1 MLGYF
6 EKRKAKKVLEETTK
20 YMMDNVKFVNPERRQ
35 DLFMDYFKIEFDAE
49 NGYFKL
55 KLRPVE
61 KIIDE
66 PLYNMKLRSECDYSE
81 PYYTF
86 FSKYEDSIDS
96 FWLNSSYLKDIANK
110 FENSAHDMMLKIYT
124 LRAEANKVKFLND
137 FTFDF
142 HYNKGKVHTIDITH
156 VRPMDVDKI
165 IDLYKN
171 NLPEADLEYIDVYR
185 DYIIKKFVDTKAATV
200 DSISPEVTIK
210 PYEFWVKHIHL
221 PHLAKVKQ
229 DAEYKE
235 IIKEIKD
242 KMAKPKVNRKQA

>member
-6 EKRKAKKVLEETTK
+6 EKRKAKKVLENTTK

-35 DLFMDYFKIEFDAE
+35 DLFMDYFKIEFDEE
-49 NGYFKL
+49 NAYFRL

-61 KIIDE
+61 KIIDD
-66 PLYNMKLRSECDYSE
+66 PLYNMKLRCECDYSE

-86 FSKYEDSIDS
+86 FTKYQEVDNL
-96 FWLNSSYLKDIANK
+96 WLSSTYIKDIAK
-110 FENSAHDMMLKIYT
+110 QFEKRAQDMMLKIYT

-142 HYNKGKVHTIDITH
+142 HYTTGKVHTFEITH

-165 IDLYKN
+165 IDLYKK

-185 DYIIKKFVDTKAATV
+185 DYIIKKFVDTKAETV

-210 PYEFWVKHIHL
+210 PYEFWVNHIHL

-242 KMAKPKVNRKQA
+242 KMAKPKVNRKSA

>member
-6 EKRKAKKVLEETTK
+6 DKRKAKKVLEKTTK

-35 DLFMDYFKIEFDAE
+35 DLFMDYFKIDFDEE
-49 NGYFKL
+49 NAYFKL

-61 KIIDE
+61 KIIDD

-86 FSKYEDSIDS
+86 FSKNETVDS
-96 FWLNSSYLKDIANK
+96 FWLNSSYLKDIAK
-110 FENSAHDMMLKIYT
+110 QFEIRAQDMMLKIYT

-142 HYNKGKVHTIDITH
+142 HYTNGKVHTIDITH

-171 NLPEADLEYIDVYR
+171 NLSEADLEYIDVYR

-210 PYEFWVKHIHL
+210 PYEFWVKHTHL

-229 DAEYKE
+229 DVEYKE

-242 KMAKPKVNRKQA
+242 KMAKPKVNRKSA

>member
-6 EKRKAKKVLEETTK
+6 EKRKAKKVLETTTK

-49 NGYFKL
+49 SGYFKL

-66 PLYNMKLRSECDYSE
+66 PLYNMKLRSEYDEYD
-81 PYYTF
+81 PNYTF
-86 FSKYEDSIDS
+86 FSKHENVDS
-96 FWLNSSYLKDIANK
+96 FWLNSSYLKDIAK
-110 FENSAHDMMLKIYT
+110 SFEKHANDMMLMIYT

-137 FTFDF
+137 FTFDY
-142 HYNKGKVHTIDITH
+142 HYSKGKVHNIIMTH
-156 VRPMDVDKI
+156 IRPMDVDKI
-165 IDLYKN
+165 IDLYKK
-171 NLPEADLEYIDVYR
+171 NLSEADLEYIDVYR
-185 DYIIKKFVDTKAATV
+185 DYIIKKFVDTKAEIV

-210 PYEFWVKHIHL
+210 PYEFWVKNIHL

>member
-6 EKRKAKKVLEETTK
+6 KKRKAKKVLEKTTK
-20 YMMDNVKFVNPERRQ
+20 YMIDNVKFVNPERRQ

-49 NGYFKL
+49 NEYFKL
-55 KLRPVE
+55 KLRPSE
-61 KIIDE
+61 KIIDD
-66 PLYNMKLRSECDYSE
+66 PLYNMKLSSECDYD

-86 FSKYEDSIDS
+86 FSKHEDVDS
-96 FWLNSSYLKDIANK
+96 FWLGSSYLKGIAK
-110 FENSAHDMMLKIYT
+110 QFEMRAYDMMLKIYT
-124 LRAEANKVKFLND
+124 LRAVANKVNFLHD
-137 FTFDF
+137 FTFDY
-142 HYNKGKVHTIDITH
+142 HYSKGKVHNITMTH
-156 VRPMDVDKI
+156 IRPMDVDKI
-165 IDLYKN
+165 IDLYKK

-185 DYIIKKFVDTKAATV
+185 DYIIKKFVDTKAAEV

-210 PYEFWVKHIHL
+210 PYEFWVKNIHL

>member
-6 EKRKAKKVLEETTK
+6 DKRKAKKVLEKTTK
-20 YMMDNVKFVNPERRQ
+20 YMTDNVKFVNPERHQ
-35 DLFMDYFKIEFDAE
+35 DLFLDYFKIEFNEDE
-49 NGYFKL
+49 GYFKL

-66 PLYNMKLRSECDYSE
+66 PLYNIKLRSECDYSE
-81 PYYTF
+81 PYCTF
-86 FSKYEDSIDS
+86 FDRYEDIDS
-96 FWLNSSYLKDIANK
+96 LWLYSSYLCDIAK
-110 FENSAHDMMLKIYT
+110 QFEKRAQEMMLQIYT

-142 HYNKGKVHTIDITH
+142 SYSRGKVHNISITH

-165 IDLYKN
+165 IDLYKK
-171 NLPEADLEYIDVYR
+171 NLSEADLEYIDVYR

-229 DAEYKE
+229 DVEYKE

-242 KMAKPKVNRKQA
+242 KMSKPKVNRKQA

>member
-6 EKRKAKKVLEETTK
+6 EKRKAKKILEKTTK

-35 DLFMDYFKIEFDAE
+35 DLFMDYFKIEFDEE
-49 NGYFKL
+49 NCYFKL

-61 KIIDE
+61 KIIDD

-86 FSKYEDSIDS
+86 FSKNETVDS
-96 FWLNSSYLKDIANK
+96 FWLNSSYLKDIAK
-110 FENSAHDMMLKIYT
+110 QFEMRAQDMMLKIYT

-142 HYNKGKVHTIDITH
+142 HYNKGKVHSISITH

-165 IDLYKN
+165 IDLYKQ
-171 NLPEADLEYIDVYR
+171 NLSEADLEYIDVYR

-200 DSISPEVTIK
+200 DSISPEVTIT
-210 PYEFWVKHIHL
+210 PYEFWVKHTHL

-242 KMAKPKVNRKQA
+242 KMAKPKVNRKSA

>member
-6 EKRKAKKVLEETTK
+6 EKRKAKKVLEKTTK

-49 NGYFKL
+49 SGYFKL

-66 PLYNMKLRSECDYSE
+66 PLYNMKLCSEYDEYDSN
-81 PYYTF
+81 YTF
-86 FSKYEDSIDS
+86 FSKHEDVDS
-96 FWLNSSYLKDIANK
+96 LWLNSSYLKGIAK
-110 FENSAHDMMLKIYT
+110 QFEMRAQDMMLKIYT
-124 LRAEANKVKFLND
+124 LRAEANKIKFLND
-137 FTFDF
+137 FTFDY
-142 HYNKGKVHTIDITH
+142 HYSKGKVHNITMTH
-156 VRPMDVDKI
+156 IRPMDVDKI
-165 IDLYKN
+165 IDLYKK
-171 NLPEADLEYIDVYR
+171 NLSEADLEYIDVYR
-185 DYIIKKFVDTKAATV
+185 DYIIKKFVDTKAAEV

-221 PHLAKVKQ
+221 PYLAKVKQ

>member
-6 EKRKAKKVLEETTK
+6 DKRKAKKVIEKTTK

-35 DLFMDYFKIEFDAE
+35 DLFMDYFKIEFDE
-49 NGYFKL
+49 DDEYVKL

-61 KIIDE
+61 KIIDD
-66 PLYNMKLRSECDYSE
+66 PLYNMKLRCECDYSE

-86 FSKYEDSIDS
+86 FTKNEYVNGL
-96 FWLNSSYLKDIANK
+96 WLRSSYLKSINEQFEKAAN
-110 FENSAHDMMLKIYT
+110 DMMLKIYT

-142 HYNKGKVHTIDITH
+142 HYTSGKVHYIEITH

-165 IDLYKN
+165 IDLYKK
-171 NLPEADLEYIDVYR
+171 NLPEADLEFIDVYR
-185 DYIIKKFVDTKAATV
+185 DYIIKKFVDTKAETV
-200 DSISPEVTIK
+200 DSISPEVTIM

-229 DAEYKE
+229 DVEYKE

>member
-6 EKRKAKKVLEETTK
+6 EKRKAKKVLEKTTK

-35 DLFMDYFKIEFDAE
+35 DLFMDYFKIEFDEE
-49 NGYFKL
+49 NAYFRL

-61 KIIDE
+61 KIIDD

-86 FSKYEDSIDS
+86 FTKYEDVDS
-96 FWLNSSYLKDIANK
+96 LWLSSTYLWQMGKQ
-110 FENSAHDMMLKIYT
+110 FEKRAHDMMLRIYT

-142 HYNKGKVHTIDITH
+142 NYNNGKVHSISITH

-165 IDLYKN
+165 IDLYK
-171 NLPEADLEYIDVYR
+171 
-185 DYIIKKFVDTKAATV
+185 
-200 DSISPEVTIK
+200 
-210 PYEFWVKHIHL
+210 
-221 PHLAKVKQ
+221 
-229 DAEYKE
+229 
-235 IIKEIKD
+235 
-242 KMAKPKVNRKQA
+242 

>member
-6 EKRKAKKVLEETTK
+6 EKRKAKKALEKTTK
-20 YMMDNVKFVNPERRQ
+20 YLMDNVKFVNPERRQ
-35 DLFMDYFKIEFDAE
+35 DLFLDYFKIEFDEE
-49 NGYFKL
+49 NAYFRL

-86 FSKYEDSIDS
+86 FTKYEDVDNL
-96 FWLNSSYLKDIANK
+96 WLSSTYLWQMGKQ
-110 FENSAHDMMLKIYT
+110 FEKRAHDMMLKIYT

-142 HYNKGKVHTIDITH
+142 HYTDGKVHTIDITH

-165 IDLYKN
+165 IDLYKQ
-171 NLPEADLEYIDVYR
+171 NLSEADLEYIDVYR

-229 DAEYKE
+229 DAEYKD

>member
-6 EKRKAKKVLEETTK
+6 KKRKAKKILEKTTK

-35 DLFMDYFKIEFDAE
+35 DLFMDYFKIEFDEE
-49 NGYFKL
+49 NAYFKL

-61 KIIDE
+61 KIIDD
-66 PLYNMKLRSECDYSE
+66 PLYNMKLRSECDYDE

-86 FSKYEDSIDS
+86 FTKHEEVYNI
-96 FWLNSSYLKDIANK
+96 WLSSTYIKDIVK
-110 FENSAHDMMLKIYT
+110 EFEKRAQDMMLKIYT

-142 HYNKGKVHTIDITH
+142 YYNKGKVHFIKITH

-171 NLPEADLEYIDVYR
+171 NLSEADLEYIDVYR
-185 DYIIKKFVDTKAATV
+185 DYIIKKFVDTKAETV

-221 PHLAKVKQ
+221 PYLAKVKQ

>member
-6 EKRKAKKVLEETTK
+6 KKRKAKKVLEKTTK

-49 NGYFKL
+49 NEYFKL
-55 KLRPVE
+55 KLRPSE
-61 KIIDE
+61 KIIDD
-66 PLYNMKLRSECDYSE
+66 PLYNMKLRYGCDYNE
-81 PYYTF
+81 PYCTF
-86 FSKYEDSIDS
+86 FSKNEEVDSL
-96 FWLNSSYLKDIANK
+96 WLNGSYLKGIAK
-110 FENSAHDMMLKIYT
+110 QFEKRAHDMMLKIYA

-137 FTFDF
+137 FTFSF
-142 HYNKGKVHTIDITH
+142 NYNNGKVHNIEITH

-165 IDLYKN
+165 IDLYKK
-171 NLPEADLEYIDVYR
+171 NLSEADLEYIDVYR
-185 DYIIKKFVDTKAATV
+185 DYIIKKFVDTNAAEV

>member
-6 EKRKAKKVLEETTK
+6 KKRKAKKVLEKTTK

-49 NGYFKL
+49 NEYFKL
-55 KLRPVE
+55 KLRPSE
-61 KIIDE
+61 KIIDD
-66 PLYNMKLRSECDYSE
+66 PLYNMKLRYDCDYDE
-81 PYYTF
+81 PYCTF
-86 FSKYEDSIDS
+86 FSKNEEVDSL
-96 FWLNSSYLKDIANK
+96 WLNSSYLKGIAK
-110 FENSAHDMMLKIYT
+110 QFEMRAHDMMLKIYT
-124 LRAEANKVKFLND
+124 LRTEANKVKFLND
-137 FTFDF
+137 FTFAF
-142 HYNKGKVHTIDITH
+142 NYNNGKVHNIEITH

-165 IDLYKN
+165 VDLYKK
-171 NLPEADLEYIDVYR
+171 NLPEADLEYIAVYR
-185 DYIIKKFVDTKAATV
+185 DYIIKKFVDTKAAEV

>member
-6 EKRKAKKVLEETTK
+6 KKRKAKKVLEKTTK

-49 NGYFKL
+49 NEYFKL
-55 KLRPVE
+55 KLRPSE
-61 KIIDE
+61 KIIDD
-66 PLYNMKLRSECDYSE
+66 PLYNMKLSSECDYD

-86 FSKYEDSIDS
+86 FSKHEDVDS
-96 FWLNSSYLKDIANK
+96 LWLNSSYLKGIAK
-110 FENSAHDMMLKIYT
+110 QFEMRAQDMMLKIYT

-137 FTFDF
+137 FTFDY
-142 HYNKGKVHTIDITH
+142 HYSKGKVHNITMTH
-156 VRPMDVDKI
+156 IRPMDVDKI
-165 IDLYKN
+165 IDLYKK

-185 DYIIKKFVDTKAATV
+185 DYIIKKFVDTKAAEV

>member
-6 EKRKAKKVLEETTK
+6 EKRKAKKVLETTTK

-49 NGYFKL
+49 SGYFKL
-55 KLRPVE
+55 KLRPSE

-66 PLYNMKLRSECDYSE
+66 PLYNMKLRSEYDEYD
-81 PYYTF
+81 PNYTF
-86 FSKYEDSIDS
+86 FSKHENVDS
-96 FWLNSSYLKDIANK
+96 FWLNSSYLKDIAK
-110 FENSAHDMMLKIYT
+110 SFEKHANDMMLMIYT

-137 FTFDF
+137 FTFDY
-142 HYNKGKVHTIDITH
+142 HYSKGKVHNIIMTH
-156 VRPMDVDKI
+156 IRPMDVDKI
-165 IDLYKN
+165 IDLYKK

-185 DYIIKKFVDTKAATV
+185 DYIIKKFVDTKAEIV

>member
-6 EKRKAKKVLEETTK
+6 EKRKAKKVLEKTTK

-61 KIIDE
+61 KIIDD
-66 PLYNMKLRSECDYSE
+66 PLYNMKLRSDCDYSE

-86 FSKYEDSIDS
+86 FSKYEDVDS
-96 FWLNSSYLKDIANK
+96 FWLNSSYLKDIAK
-110 FENSAHDMMLKIYT
+110 QFEMRAHDMILKIYT

-142 HYNKGKVHTIDITH
+142 HYSNGKVHTIDITH

-171 NLPEADLEYIDVYR
+171 NLPEADLEYINVYR
-185 DYIIKKFVDTKAATV
+185 DYIIKKFVDTKAAIV

-229 DAEYKE
+229 DVEYKE